1 MKTALVNELH
11 SPLTTDLLYAPTG
24 VSLYFH
30 TLNPFNGLSTLPIQL
45 AGNLIVTYNS
55 VVFMSWVLSG
65 YGMFL
70 LARWLLREKAAPAH
84 SPRPTPQGTWI
95 EIAPSF
101 LAGLIY
107 TFAPFHMAHLLG
119 HMQVMSLQW
128 LPFYVLALL
137 RALDRRRN
145 GLSWLREA
153 MLAGLFLALVGL
165 CDWYFVLYLFFF
177 TGLFV
182 LWHWGADL
190 LRASRRTPLA
200 RLPAVTM
207 RTLSRWALPPLM
219 AGLLFLLLLSP
230 MLIPMMREALQF
242 DFMVRPPTDLY
253 TLSAS
258 LADFVIPNRLHTLW
272 RPGSFT
278 WPGNQIAPLSERTIA
293 IGYLPLLLAV
303 LGIGRDRKR
312 SGFWLFSALF
322 FLALALGPVIHLGNI
337 EQADVPTLPPGDAPL
352 TPTLFSLLNH
362 TVPFMSISRSVSRYA
377 LMVQFAI
384 AVLAA
389 IGLKT
394 VFARPNLRG
403 KRAANGMAAFCCAV
417 LLFEYWVA
425 PYPLSPPDTPE
436 FYQALRTMPGSG
448 SVLNLPMN
456 YDRPGYLL
464 YQTVHQKPLTVAYIS
479 RDDPRTLT
487 ERAPVL
493 QHFRHLGPD
502 IINVDPG
509 QVGLTVLHDLQVDY
523 VVLDRYKMPG
533 GLEREYT
540 SALAQAIFGNR
551 APLFEDERLTVYQMP
566 AVDSAEPYIVLGPL
580 NWGPY
585 QQAEDRQF
593 RTLLEGPATV
603 QVYHA
608 QRAQMAL
615 HIRYRTSPDAVLQ
628 VYDSHGNAQVYS
640 PAPTGA
646 ELELPLSQYGVLQA
660 DGSLIVKLQG
670 TGLLHGVEIEE
681 IGFGAP

>member
-1 MKTALVNELH
+1 
-11 SPLTTDLLYAPTG
+11 G
-24 VSLYFH
+24 
-30 TLNPFNGLSTLPIQL
+30 
-45 AGNLIVTYNS
+45 
-55 VVFMSWVLSG
+55 
-65 YGMFL
+65 
-70 LARWLLREKAAPAH
+70 
-84 SPRPTPQGTWI
+84 
-95 EIAPSF
+95 
-101 LAGLIY
+101 
-107 TFAPFHMAHLLG
+107 
-119 HMQVMSLQW
+119 
-128 LPFYVLALL
+128 
-137 RALDRRRN
+137 
-145 GLSWLREA
+145 
-153 MLAGLFLALVGL
+153 
-165 CDWYFVLYLFFF
+165 
-177 TGLFV
+177 
-182 LWHWGADL
+182 
-190 LRASRRTPLA
+190 
-200 RLPAVTM
+200 
-207 RTLSRWALPPLM
+207 RWALPPLL

-293 IGYLPLLLAV
+293 IGYLPLLLAA

-603 QVYHA
+603 QVYHEGTNGA
-608 QRAQMAL
+608 AHSL
-615 HIRYRTSPDAVLQ
+615 
-628 VYDSHGNAQVYS
+628 SHVARCRL
-640 PAPTGA
+640 TG
-646 ELELPLSQYGVLQA
+646 
-660 DGSLIVKLQG
+660 I
-670 TGLLHGVEIEE
+670 
-681 IGFGAP
+681 